1 MTTPFA
7 AEHMA
12 AEISRLRVELE
23 KANEQSEH
31 FERQWYLRGDEIE
44 ALNAKLGEPQSAG
57 VVMPDM
63 TGALAVALDGLL
75 SIAGDSAG
83 VVGYHLNGNV
93 ADWDEFQEVDTAR
106 DVMAIYRARLNGKE
120 VGRG

>member
-44 ALNAKLGEPQSAG
+44 ALNAKLGEQQSAG
-57 VVMPDM
+57 VVMPERKDDQ
-63 TGALAVALDGLL
+63 GAPTVNLHIFREGWNACL
-75 SIAGDSAG
+75 
-83 VVGYHLNGNV
+83 
-93 ADWDEFQEVDTAR
+93 DEF
-106 DVMAIYRARLNGKE
+106 ARLNGSKDQ
-120 VGRG
+120 